1 MSVSFENFKS
11 FRERTEL
18 NLSRI
23 NYLIGPNGAGKS
35 NVFAGMKMILDMLQS
50 NAVPKPEDSFDR
62 AAGTPVSFSFTAEIA
77 EDAKRE
83 FFREMLGREGMENL
97 PTKETFQRFRYEV
110 SFVNQQRALRTLWM
124 SDPRGDLQVVRSL
137 RLEDGQ
143 YLLDD
148 RRITGANL
156 EHMGKLTPSVQASY
170 DMSHWNFLNVC
181 CTQLFALA
189 INLFASRTVGTNRA
203 FPASASAGEDTSVS
217 TTGDNLPNQ
226 LATMYNDPAQRQA
239 FGGRIGALSSGEIE
253 GVDTPLRDTDISI
266 ELKERGRASATTYAE
281 ISSGQRQELI
291 LAHFFHRRRAWVIL
305 LEEPELHLHAD
316 AQKNLL
322 RDLRKIFEK
331 GQLFIATHSPIFA
344 NVSDTESTLLL
355 YKQEGE
361 TTAVQ
366 ISESNA
372 HLIRS
377 KMGIGPEDSFD
388 SGYLCCVEGMSEKTA
403 IPALARKLGYRV
415 GLSPW
420 ILDLKGYGNAKHLKV
435 MLEYLGMHEKKFF
448 MLLDK
453 NGQARKL
460 ADRLLRKDGSGKGTL
475 NKEQC
480 CFLEGNFEDLFPSSM
495 LAEYSGQL
503 AQKHGI
509 AFGLSEGDLERLRQD
524 GSVTDILEEE
534 WQMQSSGR
542 NYPKV
547 ELAELLASMEPEE
560 VPDEAAAVVHKIMEG
575 LGAERG
581 SG

>member
-1 MSVSFENFKS
+1 
-11 FRERTEL
+11 
-18 NLSRI
+18 
-23 NYLIGPNGAGKS
+23 
-35 NVFAGMKMILDMLQS
+35 MIFNALQG
-50 NAVPKPEDSFDR
+50 NAVPKPDDSFDR
-62 AAGTPVSFSFTAEIA
+62 MPSTPVSFSFTVEIA
-77 EDAKRE
+77 EDEKHE
-83 FFREMLGREGMENL
+83 LFKEMLGREGMENF
-97 PTKETFQRFRYEV
+97 PTKETFQRFRYEA
-110 SFVNQQRALRTLWM
+110 SFVDQQRTLRTLWM
-124 SDPRGDLQVVRSL
+124 SDPHGDLQVVRSL

-148 RRITGANL
+148 RRITRANL
-156 EHMGKLTPSVQASY
+156 RHMGKLTPNVQASY
-170 DMSHWNFLNVC
+170 DMPDWNFLNVC
-181 CTQLFALA
+181 GTYLFGPAILPFAL
-189 INLFASRTVGTNRA
+189 RMVGTNRA
-203 FPASASAGEDTSVS
+203 FPASASAGEDASVS

-226 LATMYNDPAQRQA
+226 LATMYNDPAQRRA
-239 FGGRIGALSSGEIE
+239 FWSKIGALSSGEIE
-253 GVDTPLRDTDISI
+253 GVHTPLMDTDISI

-291 LAHFFHRRRAWVIL
+291 LAHFFHRRKAWVIL

-344 NVSDTESTLLL
+344 NVSDSESTILL

-377 KMGIGPEDSFD
+377 KMGISPEDSLD

-403 IPALARKLGYRV
+403 IPALARKMGYRV
-415 GLSPW
+415 GLSPG
-420 ILDLKGYGNAKHLKV
+420 ILDLKGYGNAKQLKV
-435 MLEYLGMHEKKFF
+435 MLEYLGMYEKKFF

-460 ADRLLRKDGSGKGTL
+460 ADRLLRKDGSGKSTL
-475 NKEQC
+475 KKEQC

-524 GSVTDILEEE
+524 GSVTDILEKE
-534 WQMQSSGR
+534 WQRQSCGR

-547 ELAELLASMEPEE
+547 ELAKLLASMEPEE
-560 VPDEAAAVVHKIMEG
+560 IPAEAVAVVRRIMEG
-575 LGAERG
+575 LGVERG